1 MKLIEQNC
9 REFSEQLASHS
20 PTPGGGSAAAMIGS
34 YGAALSAMVANFTI
48 GREKYAEHEETM
60 KDTLAQV
67 ENLRKEF
74 LAAVDA
80 DAEAYSAV
88 GDVLKMP
95 KSTPEEK
102 AARKES
108 MQNAL
113 KKAALIPL
121 HVMELSQKALQLTSN
136 AVGVSNPNVSSDLG
150 VAALSLRTALC
161 GAWLNVL
168 INLSSIKDEAFTKEY
183 RMRGESLVS
192 KSLSLADEIYE
203 KVLHSVGG

>member
-1 MKLIEQNC
+1 MKLIEQSS
-9 REFSEQLASHS
+9 RGFSEQLASHS
-20 PTPGGGSAAAMIGS
+20 PTPGGGSAAAIIGS
-34 YGAALSAMVANFTI
+34 YGAALSAMVAQFTI

-80 DAEAYSAV
+80 DAEAYSAF
-88 GDVLKMP
+88 GDALKLP

-102 AARKES
+102 ASRTES

-121 HVMELSQKALQLTSN
+121 HVMELSQKALQLTNN
-136 AVGVSNPNVSSDLG
+136 AVGISNPNVISDLG

-168 INLSSIKDEAFTKEY
+168 INLSSIKDEAFIDEY
-183 RMRGESLVS
+183 RKRGESLIS
-192 KSLSLADEIYE
+192 EALSIADEIYE
-203 KVLHSVGG
+203 KVLNNVGG